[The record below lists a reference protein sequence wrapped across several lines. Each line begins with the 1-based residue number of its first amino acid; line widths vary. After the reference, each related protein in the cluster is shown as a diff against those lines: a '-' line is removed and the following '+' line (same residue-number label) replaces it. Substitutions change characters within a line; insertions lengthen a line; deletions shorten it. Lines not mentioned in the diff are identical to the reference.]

1 MRRMW
6 IVVGDPTSGGG
17 QVITGSRET
26 DVDGLPVARVGDR
39 ATCRKHKG
47 VFAIVDGDPTI
58 IIEGQPVA
66 LDGAHLACGC
76 TISTQRQ
83 SRNYVD
89 LGGGT
94 DIQSLAP
101 PAAEST
107 STTMPLDKP
116 PVCLEC
122 LLSGGSGGAPLLSR
136 T

>member
-47 VFAIVDGDPTI
+47 IFAIVDGDPTI

-83 SRNYVD
+83 SRNYV
-89 LGGGT
+89 
-94 DIQSLAP
+94 
-101 PAAEST
+101 
-107 STTMPLDKP
+107 
-116 PVCLEC
+116 
-122 LLSGGSGGAPLLSR
+122 
-136 T
+136 

>member
-1 MRRMW
+1 
-6 IVVGDPTSGGG
+6 
-17 QVITGSRET
+17 
-26 DVDGLPVARVGDR
+26 
-39 ATCRKHKG
+39 
-47 VFAIVDGDPTI
+47 
-58 IIEGQPVA
+58 PVA

-94 DIQSLAP
+94 DSRSLAP